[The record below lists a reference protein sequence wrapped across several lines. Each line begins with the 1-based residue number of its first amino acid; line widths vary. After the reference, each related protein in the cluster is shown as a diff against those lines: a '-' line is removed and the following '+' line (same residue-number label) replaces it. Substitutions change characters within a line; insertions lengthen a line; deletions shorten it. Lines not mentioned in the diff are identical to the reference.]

1 MPESCT
7 GCEPTFRS
15 YAPLIVSVTYSSGEV
30 LVYAQNPGRNIVIL
44 KRILLC
50 IEYTSGART
59 ILFIRN
65 FTVGGDTV
73 EQGSTQL
80 KYRVAVSNVARI
92 QAEAEYFEAS
102 GRNVSCTFTV

>member
-1 MPESCT
+1 MPETCT
-7 GCEPTFRS
+7 GCETTFRS
-15 YAPLIVSVTYSSGEV
+15 YAPLIMSVVYSAGEV
-30 LVYAQNPGRNIVIL
+30 LVYAQNAGKNIVIL
-44 KRILLC
+44 KRVLLC
-50 IEYTSGART
+50 IEYSSGGRT
-59 ILFIRN
+59 TLFIRN

-80 KYRVAVSNVARI
+80 KYRVTVSNVARI